1 MKLKKLLVT
10 GMALLASVTVSTS
23 VAQAATS
30 SQVQKVIDESYVQPD
45 YVMGYSLSEEQRNE
59 TLNLLGYDSSKDTNV
74 KTLTTSAYA
83 NIMNVADDSS
93 LQLYSSVKIAKL
105 GAKETLSVE
114 IVTPQNITK
123 ITPDMYR
130 NAATTLGIEHAKI
143 TVAAPIAVTGESA
156 LAGIYYSLE
165 QNGAK
170 VSDESKELAQ
180 EELKTLSQINEEN
193 SVADKGDK
201 LTGDQ
206 AKTIVQQTIN
216 NYNLDLSD
224 TQINL
229 LVNFAMNLSKSSIID
244 SASFK
249 STLSSLKDSIVSKAG
264 NTFSGI
270 NLNFNANKAVEN
282 SKNIFAQIWQAIVDF
297 FTGLSK

>member
-10 GMALLASVTVSTS
+10 GMAILASVTAFTS

-130 NAATTLGIEHAKI
+130 NAATTLGIEH
-143 TVAAPIAVTGESA
+143 
-156 LAGIYYSLE
+156 LSLIH
-165 QNGAK
+165 
-170 VSDESKELAQ
+170 L
-180 EELKTLSQINEEN
+180 
-193 SVADKGDK
+193 
-201 LTGDQ
+201 
-206 AKTIVQQTIN
+206 
-216 NYNLDLSD
+216 
-224 TQINL
+224 
-229 LVNFAMNLSKSSIID
+229 
-244 SASFK
+244 
-249 STLSSLKDSIVSKAG
+249 
-264 NTFSGI
+264 
-270 NLNFNANKAVEN
+270 
-282 SKNIFAQIWQAIVDF
+282 
-297 FTGLSK
+297 

>member
-10 GMALLASVTVSTS
+10 GMALLASVTAFTS

-143 TVAAPIAVTGESA
+143 TVAAPIAVTGEVPW
-156 LAGIYYSLE
+156 L
-165 QNGAK
+165 
-170 VSDESKELAQ
+170 VF
-180 EELKTLSQINEEN
+180 
-193 SVADKGDK
+193 
-201 LTGDQ
+201 
-206 AKTIVQQTIN
+206 TIP
-216 NYNLDLSD
+216 
-224 TQINL
+224 
-229 LVNFAMNLSKSSIID
+229 LSKMGLRSQMK
-244 SASFK
+244 AK
-249 STLSSLKDSIVSKAG
+249 SLRKRNLKPFLKLMRKIQARVTMMPISL
-264 NTFSGI
+264 T
-270 NLNFNANKAVEN
+270 
-282 SKNIFAQIWQAIVDF
+282 
-297 FTGLSK
+297 